1 MPIDLASTRTTAT
14 AGEYAIVAGGRFEE
28 MDVIRGAMAF
38 MVLLFHYSTRY
49 DELYGFAQPPSWRIV
64 DGEMFVLVFFALS
77 GYFLLML
84 GSRVHGVADYLVSR
98 FSRLFPAYWAAM
110 LVSYAAISAFG
121 LPGRERTASEL
132 AANLS
137 MLQEYFAV
145 PHVDGAYWSLTLE
158 ITFYGAILL
167 LLLTRQVHR
176 APLWI
181 ACGLATC
188 VAAWIIEQ
196 FGIALPWRLHLL
208 ALLDTFPFFA
218 LGMGFYLL
226 VTTPTRRR
234 HLLTLTAAMVAM
246 LVRSTWPE
254 RAVAPLVCALFYL
267 AVQGRLQWIVNP
279 LTVFLGIISYPLYLV
294 HQNVGYIVIRNA
306 QAHGWSGSVSIVLA
320 IAVSLLLASVL
331 SFAVERPAM
340 AAIRRWWRRRRQYR
354 ARAQISHP

>member
-1 MPIDLASTRTTAT
+1 MPIDLASTRPPATT
-14 AGEYAIVAGGRFEE
+14 GEHVIAVGGRFEE

-49 DELYGFAQPPSWRIV
+49 DELYGFTQPPSWRV
-64 DGEMFVLVFFALS
+64 VNGEMFVLVFFALS

-98 FSRLFPAYWAAM
+98 FSRLFPAYWAAV
-110 LVSYAAISAFG
+110 LVTYAAVSAFG
-121 LPGRERTASEL
+121 LPGRERTTSAL

-137 MLQEYFAV
+137 MLQEYFGV

-158 ITFYGAILL
+158 ITFYGAIML
-167 LLLTRQVHR
+167 LLLTRQVRR

-188 VAAWIIEQ
+188 VAAWIVER

-226 VTTPTRRR
+226 VAAPSRRL
-234 HLLTLTAAMVAM
+234 HALILAAALVAM

-254 RAVAPLVCALFYL
+254 RAVAPVVCALFYL
-267 AVQGRLQWIVNP
+267 AMQGRLRWIVNP
-279 LTVFLGIISYPLYLV
+279 LTVFLGVISYPLYLV
-294 HQNVGYIVIRNA
+294 HQNIGYIVIRNA
-306 QAHGWSGSVSIVLA
+306 QANGWSASASIVLA

-340 AAIRRWWRRRRQYR
+340 AAIRTWWRRRRPSR
-354 ARAQISHP
+354 ARAEVSQP